1 MKNRW
6 NSFVFYFLT
15 VSSVL
20 FVCFGGNYAVSV
32 FSENLPIERNHCII
46 IDPGHGGEDGG
57 ATSCTGIL
65 ESQFNLEISQRLN
78 DLLQLLGYQTR
89 MIRSSDIS
97 VYKKGET
104 IAQKKASDLQER
116 VRIANETHNG
126 LLLSIH
132 QNKFSDGKYNGAQV
146 FYSKTDGSQELAKKL
161 QNNFI
166 ATINKGSKR
175 QCKKSTGVYL
185 MDHIRC
191 TGILIECGFLSN
203 FEEEAKLQSKEY
215 QQKLC
220 CVIGATVAEYLSNT

>member
-32 FSENLPIERNHCII
+32 FSENLPIEWNHCII

-57 ATSCTGIL
+57 ATSYTGIL

-97 VYKKGET
+97 VYTKGET
-104 IAQKKASDLQER
+104 IAQKKVSDLQER
-116 VRIANETHNG
+116 VRMANETHNG

-132 QNKFSDGKYNGAQV
+132 QNKFSDGKYSGTQV

-166 ATINKGSKR
+166 STINKGSKR

-203 FEEEAKLQSKEY
+203 FEEEAKLRSKEY